1 MSDTASLIQS
11 DPASLDL
18 PLPPP
23 GLHDVGDGDFAA
35 IGREFADHLIRRA
48 GLLPNERVL
57 DIGCGVGRLARA
69 LAAHLAPSGR
79 YTGFD
84 VSAPAI
90 AWCQAELAGRLPNF
104 SFVCM
109 DVAHPLYNPTGTV
122 DPRRVV
128 FPAAAAGIDVAAAIS
143 VFTHLPPDVV
153 GPYLREVRRVLAP
166 GGRFLCTAFLLDDR
180 SRAALRAG
188 RCRIPFRADD
198 AGEWQE
204 GHPDHPGAAVAI
216 DRTWFL
222 TAAAEAGL
230 EPAAPMVEGSWP
242 GDEAGESFQDLC
254 VLRRVSSGETP

>member
-1 MSDTASLIQS
+1 MSEPGA
-11 DPASLDL
+11 PGL

-48 GLLPNERVL
+48 GLTPEARVL

-69 LAAHLAPSGR
+69 LAGHLSPAGR

-90 AWCQAELAGRLPNF
+90 AWCAAELAGRLPNF
-104 SFVCM
+104 SFVCL
-109 DVAHPLYNPTGTV
+109 DIVHPLYNPGGAV

-128 FPAAAAGIDVAAAIS
+128 FPAAAAGIDVAAAVS

-153 GPYLREVRRVLAP
+153 GWYLREVRRVLAP

-188 RCRIPFRADD
+188 RCRIPFRADE
-198 AGEWQE
+198 AGDWQD

-216 DRTWFL
+216 DRAWFL
-222 TAAAEAGL
+222 TAAAAAGL
-230 EPAAPMVEGSWP
+230 EPAGPLVDGSWP
-242 GDEAGESFQDLC
+242 GDAPGESFQDLC
-254 VLRRVSSGETP
+254 VLRRMSDGATP